1 LAVCATEA
9 RRQGGFFVSGIFAG
23 GLMSFDRAIVVLLG
37 AVLVFIVG
45 AFALSGQAP
54 PLVLAATAVLFVLA
68 IAFGTRKSK

>member
-1 LAVCATEA
+1 LVVCATEA

-45 AFALSGQAP
+45 L
-54 PLVLAATAVLFVLA
+54 L
-68 IAFGTRKSK
+68 R